1 MLQKGVYTYEYMDDW
16 QKLNETLI
24 LEKKQFCSHLNME
37 DITQPAR
44 NILEIFPECSLS
56 LAMFW
61 ASREH
66 LGNMFKENSF

>member
-1 MLQKGVYTYEYMDDW
+1 
-16 QKLNETLI
+16 
-24 LEKKQFCSHLNME
+24 ME

-61 ASREH
+61 ASRKH